1 MKQLNV
7 QISPVLDILVKKLS
21 IISPEEEIE
30 TIPTFRKSFG
40 GPTWDF
46 AGYREYSPSDD
57 ASLIDWK
64 ASVRSNRILVK
75 EFTEIQILN
84 VFFLLD
90 VGSSMMLGTTGKSK
104 VDYASEMIATLT
116 YSILKSKGNV
126 RLAIFSDSLKKFMIS
141 VNDVS
146 QFYQI
151 KETLSNE
158 ETIGGKSSLEK
169 VSKLIA
175 SNISKGSLVI
185 IVSDFLN
192 LGNNWKEKIKLLGSQ
207 TNLISFMI
215 RDPIDISLPK
225 GVNKVFIES
234 PYSEERLLFNV
245 RKYKSEYEKR
255 SKEQE
260 IELQNILNSVNAE
273 LLVFNTS
280 QPYLGNLINFLERR
294 KRKFH

>member
-64 ASVRSNRILVK
+64 ASVKSNRILVK